1 MKDVTK
7 TIWEEFG
14 IYIRNFIVSKVGN
27 KSDVEDIFQDVFL
40 KIHSNINTLKDENK
54 MQSWIFQITR
64 NCITDYYRSGK
75 SDYIEAGEG
84 FSEHEETDLEYETKL
99 ENVTSGLES
108 IIDSLPEKY
117 AKALK
122 RVEIDGIAQ
131 TDLAQELDISVSG
144 AKLRVQRGRKLVKD
158 VLLDCCKFQFDKYGT
173 FIDYEKKIAFIAFK
187 KTRFTEITVN
197 LIQYFKSYG

>member
-1 MKDVTK
+1 MIKKDVTK

-14 IYIRNFIVSKVGN
+14 QYIRNFILSKVGN
-27 KSDVEDIFQDVFL
+27 KSDVDDIFQDVFL
-40 KIHSNINTLKDENK
+40 KIHSNINTLKDEKK

-64 NCITDYYRSGK
+64 NCITDYYRNGK
-75 SDYIEAGEG
+75 SDSVDTGDGFNEQEEA
-84 FSEHEETDLEYETKL
+84 DIEYETKL

-108 IIDSLPEKY
+108 IINSLPEKY

-131 TDLAQELDISVSG
+131 TDLAQELEISVSG
-144 AKLRVQRGRKLVKD
+144 AKSRVQRGRKLVKD

-173 FIDYEKKIAFIAFK
+173 FIDYQPKK
-187 KTRFTEITVN
+187 R
-197 LIQYFKSYG
+197 